1 MNLHRRFVHVGFAL
15 VCSAAALFATSA
27 RAGALEECMTAGDRG
42 AVTTCLLNEDR
53 KANEELN
60 AAEAAAAQRA
70 RALESAT
77 GRPGAHAAL
86 EKSVKDFGQYRT
98 SQCAY
103 VKETYASGTGA
114 DEAMI
119 ACRID
124 LTRQRVRALKS

>member
-1 MNLHRRFVHVGFAL
+1 MSLHRRSPWLCIGCVL
-15 VCSAAALFATSA
+15 SAMALFAPAA
-27 RAGALEECMTAGDRG
+27 RAGALEECMTVGDRN

-53 KANEELN
+53 RANEELN

-70 RALESAT
+70 RALEGAT
-77 GRPGAHAAL
+77 GRSGIHAAL
-86 EKSVKDFGQYRT
+86 AKSVKDFAQYRA

-114 DEAMI
+114 EDAAL

-124 LTRQRVRALKS
+124 LTRRRVRELKP

>member
-1 MNLHRRFVHVGFAL
+1 MNLHRRFVHVSFAF
-15 VCSAAALFATSA
+15 VCSAATLFATSA

-42 AVTTCLLNEDR
+42 AVSTCLLNEDR

-77 GRPGAHAAL
+77 GRSGAHAAL
-86 EKSVKDFGQYRT
+86 AKSVKDFAQYRT

>member
-1 MNLHRRFVHVGFAL
+1 MNLHRRSLRLGIAGAL
-15 VCSAAALFATSA
+15 SAIALLAPSA

-53 KANEELN
+53 KANEELG
-60 AAEAAAAQRA
+60 AAEASAAQRA

-86 EKSVKDFGQYRT
+86 AKSVKDFAQYRT